1 MSNIEKWELI
11 SEVDVSP
18 SKWFPLFKNT
28 VKLPD
33 GKIVDDYYVS
43 KLGDVAMILAITKDK
58 ELLFVKQYKHGVQ
71 EIILE
76 LPAGRVGKKTP
87 DQAAIDE
94 LEEETGASVEKMEN
108 LGEVFIAPSKDSTK
122 THAYIVQDVEINSSQ
137 KLDETENI
145 EVILI
150 PLNQVEEK
158 IKSGEIKASDTLA
171 SIYLAKLRYPDF
183 LKSV

>member
-1 MSNIEKWELI
+1 MSNIKKWELI

-18 SKWFPLFKNT
+18 SKWFPLFKDT

-58 ELLFVKQYKHGVQ
+58 KLLFVRQYKHGVR

-94 LEEETGASVEKMEN
+94 LEEETGALVEKMEN
-108 LGEVFIAPSKDSTK
+108 LGEVFIAPSKESAR
-122 THAYIVQDVEINSSQ
+122 THIYIALDVEINSSQ

-145 EVILI
+145 EVVLI
-150 PLNQVEEK
+150 PLDQVESK
-158 IKSGEIKASDTLA
+158 IKNGEIKASDTL
-171 SIYLAKLRYPDF
+171 SSLYLAKLRYPDLF
-183 LKSV
+183 NR

>member
-1 MSNIEKWELI
+1 MSNIKKWELI

-18 SKWFPLFKNT
+18 SKWFPLFKDT
-28 VKLPD
+28 VKLSD

-43 KLGDVAMILAITKDK
+43 KLGNVAMILAITIDRK
-58 ELLFVKQYKHGVQ
+58 LLFVRQYKHGVQ
-71 EIILE
+71 EITLE
-76 LPAGRVGKKTP
+76 LPAGRIGKKTP

-94 LEEETGASVEKMEN
+94 LEEETGALVEKMEN
-108 LGEVFIAPSKDSTK
+108 LGEIFVAPSKDSAVTN
-122 THAYIVQDVEINSSQ
+122 TYMVWDVEINSSQ

-145 EVILI
+145 EVVLI

-171 SIYLAKLRYPDF
+171 SIYLASLRYPDLF
-183 LKSV
+183 NN